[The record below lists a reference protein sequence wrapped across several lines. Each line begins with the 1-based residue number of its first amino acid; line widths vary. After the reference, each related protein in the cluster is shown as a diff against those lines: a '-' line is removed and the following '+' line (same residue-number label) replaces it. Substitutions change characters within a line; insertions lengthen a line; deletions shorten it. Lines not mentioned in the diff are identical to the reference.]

1 MSAKAMKKLKLN
13 YGHNLFNALYDVC
26 GFTALESD
34 MDEIIRAVEK
44 DNEQTLKIDR

>member
-1 MSAKAMKKLKLN
+1 MIVEKIELKR
-13 YGHNLFNALYDVC
+13 GQHLFNALYDVC

-44 DNEQTLKIDR
+44 DNEQNLKDIQK